1 MSYPTYPDGITV
13 EEAVERLAA
22 IAERSHR
29 TQRLCVAYDP
39 GHATMGGTPSKLVRA
54 IYPGFDWDASKV
66 FIDLGERLKAPDD
79 EQARYRQHMSRVQH
93 TIGFIGIAL
102 RSSLTPEGK
111 LKAIQGHYDAC
122 VKPAK
127 APTKA

>member
-1 MSYPTYPDGITV
+1 MSYPTYPDGMTV
-13 EEAVERLAA
+13 EQAVERLQV
-22 IAERSHR
+22 IASRSHR
-29 TQRLCVAYDP
+29 EQRLCVAYDP

-66 FIDLGERLKAPDD
+66 FIDLGERLKAPDE
-79 EQARYRQHMSRVQH
+79 EQARYRQHISRAQH
-93 TIGFIGIAL
+93 AIGFIGIAL

-111 LKAIQGHYDAC
+111 LKAIQGHYDAYT
-122 VKPAK
+122 KPDT